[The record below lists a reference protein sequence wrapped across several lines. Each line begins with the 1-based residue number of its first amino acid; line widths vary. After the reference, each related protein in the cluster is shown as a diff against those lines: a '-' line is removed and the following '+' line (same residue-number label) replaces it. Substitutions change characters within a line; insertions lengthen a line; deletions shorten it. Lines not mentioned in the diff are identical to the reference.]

1 MITVEL
7 MSGLKNLVG
16 AAVYP
21 HSKRRI
27 VREKLVVSNRASAM
41 PVRQSAERWQ

>member
-21 HSKRRI
+21 RSERRI
-27 VREKLVVSNRASAM
+27 VREKLGVSNRASAM
-41 PVRQSAERWQ
+41 PVRLSADSRQ